1 MPKSLFYPPAPPTP
15 RGFAELVTGNYVQ
28 FLGSVLVLAGGVAA
42 FVMQRQANHAGV
54 LLSELAAAVG
64 GVLYFLAPMLFNT
77 AWISLRGP
85 RSPEAARRLLLYLRP
100 FELDVGRLLQ
110 LSVGASCGLAVGA
123 VLWLQPRFWYPWPL
137 GVMFCTIPLCVR
149 LGEEQSLQSGFG
161 SFGRLITFSQPRKR
175 LQPIGAWRH
184 QASDQWKDD
193 VTNYMRK
200 ARLVIFR
207 PGSSPS
213 IEWELHRLL
222 DTVPVER
229 ILFYLRFHGSAARR
243 QRAWEAF
250 RGQVWAH
257 IPANL
262 PDTPGRARYLLIDRH
277 GNARLFAPDNR
288 PTTLLA
294 QMFSGDFDCERLRP
308 VLEAL
313 GDDFRIERTMRLRR
327 LLTFSVWQPL
337 RVQLAIICIFGCA
350 AALVITALI
359 VAWCSHAGAGLNAC
373 LETVLQVV
381 QSLRR

>member
-1 MPKSLFYPPAPPTP
+1 MPKCLFHPPAPPTP
-15 RGFAELVTGNYVQ
+15 RGFAELVTGNYLQ
-28 FLGSVLVLAGGVAA
+28 FLGSVLVLVGGVEA

-77 AWISLRGP
+77 SWISLRGP

-100 FELDVGRLLQ
+100 FELDAGRLLQ
-110 LSVGASCGLAVGA
+110 LSVGASCGLVVCAI
-123 VLWLQPRFWYPWPL
+123 LWLQPRFPFPWPL
-137 GVMFCTIPLCVR
+137 WVLLCTAPLFVR

-161 SFGRLITFSQPRKR
+161 SFGRLVTFSQPRKR

-193 VTNYMRK
+193 VTNYMRE

-229 ILFYLRFHGSAARR
+229 ILFYLRFRGSAGRR

-250 RGQVWAH
+250 RGRVWAH
-257 IPANL
+257 IPASL

-277 GNARLFAPDNR
+277 GNARLFTPDNR
-288 PTTLLA
+288 PRALLA
-294 QMFSGDFDCERLRP
+294 QLFSRDFDRERLRS

-313 GDDFRIERTMRLRR
+313 GDDFRIEPTTRLRR

-337 RVQLAIICIFGCA
+337 RVHVAIACIIGCA
-350 AALVITALI
+350 AALVLTALI
-359 VAWCSHAGAGLNAC
+359 VAL
-373 LETVLQVV
+373 VLA
-381 QSLRR
+381 L

>member
-1 MPKSLFYPPAPPTP
+1 M
-15 RGFAELVTGNYVQ
+15 AELATGNYLQ
-28 FLGSVLVLAGGVAA
+28 FLGSLLVLCGGMEA
-42 FVMQRQANHAGV
+42 FVMQHRANGAGV
-54 LLSELAAAVG
+54 LLAALTASVG
-64 GVLYFLAPMLFNT
+64 GVIYFLAPMLFNT
-77 AWISLRGP
+77 SFVTMRGP
-85 RSPEAARRLLLYLRP
+85 QSPGAARRRLLYLRP
-100 FELDVGRLLQ
+100 FELDAGMLLQ
-110 LSVGASCGLAVGA
+110 LSVGASCGLVVCA
-123 VLWLQPRFWYPWPL
+123 VLWLQPRISAPWLLWVMLSPTPL
-137 GVMFCTIPLCVR
+137 VVR
-149 LGEEQSLQSGFG
+149 VGEEQSLQNGFG
-161 SFGRLITFSQPRKR
+161 SFGRLITFSHPRKR

-184 QASDQWKDD
+184 QASDHWKDD
-193 VTNYMRK
+193 VTSYMRE

-250 RGQVWAH
+250 RGQVWVH

-262 PDTPGRARYLLIDRH
+262 PDTPGRARYLLIDH
-277 GNARLFAPDNR
+277 QGNARLFAPDNR

-313 GDDFRIERTMRLRR
+313 GDDFRIERTARLRR

-337 RVQLAIICIFGCA
+337 RVQVAIICISGCA

-359 VAWCSHAGAGLNAC
+359 VAWCSHAETGLNAC
-373 LETVLQVV
+373 LEKVLQVV
-381 QSLRR
+381 RSLRR

>member
-15 RGFAELVTGNYVQ
+15 RGFAELVTSNYVQ
-28 FLGSVLVLAGGVAA
+28 FLGSVLVLVAGVEA
-42 FVMQRQANHAGV
+42 FVMQRQANDAGV

-137 GVMFCTIPLCVR
+137 WVMFCTAPLFVR
-149 LGEEQSLQSGFG
+149 VGEEQSLQSGFG

-193 VTNYMRK
+193 VTSYMRE

-222 DTVPVER
+222 DTIPVER
-229 ILFYLRFHGSAARR
+229 ILFYLRFRGSAGRR
-243 QRAWEAF
+243 QRAWETF

-262 PDTPGRARYLLIDRH
+262 PATPGRARYLLIDRA

-288 PTTLLA
+288 PRALLA
-294 QMFSGDFDCERLRP
+294 QLFSGDADRERLRP
-308 VLEAL
+308 VLDAL
-313 GDDFRIERTMRLRR
+313 GDGFRIEPETGLRR
-327 LLTFSVWQPL
+327 FLILSTWQPL
-337 RVQLAIICIFGCA
+337 RVQVAIACIFGCA
-350 AALVITALI
+350 VAAGLTVLVVALVLAL
-359 VAWCSHAGAGLNAC
+359 
-373 LETVLQVV
+373 
-381 QSLRR
+381 